1 MIKKSINQW
10 AFAKDTARGC
20 MELAKDAGF
29 EAIELALAED
39 GDITLNSTETEI
51 RAIRETADRIGIE
64 LASLATGLF
73 WSYSLTSNDAD
84 MRKKALD
91 VAKKELEIA
100 GWLGV
105 DAILVVPGAVGVD
118 FVPGSEVIPY
128 DVAYERALAA
138 IRELA
143 PVAEQLKVTVGVEN
157 VWNKFLLSPLEMRD
171 FVDAVDS
178 DHVGVYFDVG
188 NVIATGYPEHW
199 IQILGKRIKRVHFK
213 DFRRNVGTLDGFVD
227 LLEGDVNWPEVMA
240 ALRKIGY
247 KSYATAEMIPP
258 YTHHPE
264 ALVCNTSRSMDYILE
279 R

>member
-39 GDITLNSTETEI
+39 GDITLDSTEQEI

-73 WSYSLTSNDAD
+73 WSYSMTSNDAD

-91 VAKKELEIA
+91 VAKKELEVA

-128 DVAYERALAA
+128 DVAYDRALAA

-143 PVAEQLKVTVGVEN
+143 PVAEQLKVAVCVEN

-178 DHVGVYFDVG
+178 EY
-188 NVIATGYPEHW
+188 
-199 IQILGKRIKRVHFK
+199 LGKRIKRVHFK

-240 ALRKIGY
+240 ALRGIGY

>member
-1 MIKKSINQW
+1 MKKSINQW
-10 AFAKDTARGC
+10 AFAKDTAKGC

-51 RAIRETADRIGIE
+51 RALRETADRIEIE

-84 MRKKALD
+84 TRKKALD
-91 VAKKELEIA
+91 VAKKELEVA
-100 GWLGV
+100 AWLGV

-118 FVPGSEVIPY
+118 FVPESEVIPY
-128 DVAYERALAA
+128 DVAYKRALAA

-143 PVAEQLKVTVGVEN
+143 PVAEQLKVAVCVEN

-178 DHVGVYFDVG
+178 EYVGVYFDVG
-188 NVIATGYPEHW
+188 NVIPMGYPEHW

-227 LLEGDVNWPEVMA
+227 LLEGDVNWPGVMA
-240 ALRKIGY
+240 ALRRIGY
-247 KSYATAEMIPP
+247 NSYATAEMIPP

-264 ALVCNTSRSMDYILE
+264 ALVCNTSRSMDYILK